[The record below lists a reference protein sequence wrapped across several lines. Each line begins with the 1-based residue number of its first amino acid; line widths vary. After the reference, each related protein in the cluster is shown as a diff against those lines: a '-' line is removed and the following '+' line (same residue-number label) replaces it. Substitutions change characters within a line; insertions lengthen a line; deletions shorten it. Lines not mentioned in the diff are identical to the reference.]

1 MAQSQKEFEAK
12 FPMPKNCTRCGDGY
26 APTSYSAWEAQEY
39 VALWKGWQASR
50 QSLVVELPK
59 IHFDAYADE
68 RTQAKEEGKEII
80 LDEFKYSLEQAGV
93 TYK

>member
-1 MAQSQKEFEAK
+1 MTQSQKEFEAWAG
-12 FPMPKNCTRCGDGY
+12 FAATLGGFNDGK
-26 APTSYSAWEAQEY
+26 YSNWQTQRLWEA
-39 VALWKGWQASR
+39 WQASR
-50 QSLVVELPK
+50 TALVFELPK